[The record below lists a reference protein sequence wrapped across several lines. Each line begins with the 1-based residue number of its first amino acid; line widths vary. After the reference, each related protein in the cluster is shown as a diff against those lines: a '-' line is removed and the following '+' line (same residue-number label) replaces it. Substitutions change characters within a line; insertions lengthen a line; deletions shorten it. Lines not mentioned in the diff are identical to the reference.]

1 MIKPNQAKFYQQ
13 VSSNMAQQI
22 VSRGLVFAVLF
33 FSMVLAQAAEIH
45 VAVDRNPVNLHDS
58 FQLMFSA
65 SNDPDGKPDFSV
77 LQQQFEIL
85 NQQRSS
91 SSSWVNGKSQH
102 NQQWTLTLMAKQ
114 SGDLLIPPVAFGND
128 VSKPLKLTVTDKP
141 SNLANNE
148 DLFLEVQATPE
159 KPFLQSQVIYSL
171 RLYRRVQ
178 IAQASLS
185 EPELKAAVIEKLGED
200 SNYTTQIKG
209 VDYWVTERKYAI
221 FPQQTGVLT
230 IPALT
235 LNAEVVSAQAGR
247 HSFFGQAITQNKRVS
262 SKPVTLNVQA
272 VPEALKQMAWLTA
285 ESLQLSEQ
293 WSDSQ
298 LQVKVGEPL
307 TRTVTLLAKGS
318 TVGQLPE
325 LSTQVAVDG
334 VKTYPD
340 QPQLQES
347 KNSDGLTAIRQEK
360 IAFIANKAGEYQ
372 LPAIDVAWFN
382 TKTEQLETAHLPAV
396 TIKALAVAEPEVTQ
410 VIPAPATSQVVS
422 VENQDQLRLWQA
434 ISGLLALGWLINGI
448 WWFKRSTKAQAVIV
462 QPKALVNTAEA
473 NLKQACQNHN
483 PQAAKQALLAYFA
496 VDSLGAIAATGRFAD
511 EVGSLNRYLYSGQAG
526 EWRGEGLW
534 QAFKQR
540 LESSQQAAQT
550 VDVSLEPLFKL

>member
-1 MIKPNQAKFYQQ
+1 MQQ
-13 VSSNMAQQI
+13 RFVL
-22 VSRGLVFAVLF
+22 RRWVFVALF
-33 FSMVLAQAAEIH
+33 FNLVLAQAAEIH
-45 VAVDRNPVNLHDS
+45 VAVDRNPVNLNDS
-58 FQLMFSA
+58 FQLIFSA
-65 SNDPDGKPDFSV
+65 NDDPDGKPDFSV

-102 NQQWTLTLMAKQ
+102 NQQWTLTVMAKQ
-114 SGDLLIPPVAFGND
+114 SGELLIPPVAFGD
-128 VSKPLKLTVTDKP
+128 DLSKPLKLTVTDKP
-141 SNLANNE
+141 SAQANNE
-148 DLFLEVQATPE
+148 DLFLEVQATPD
-159 KPFLQSQVIYSL
+159 KPFVQSQVIYSL

-185 EPELKAAVIEKLGED
+185 EPELKEAVIEKLGED

-221 FPQQTGVLT
+221 FPQQSGVLT

-247 HSFFGQAITQNKRVS
+247 NSFFGQAITQNKRVS
-262 SKPVTLNVQA
+262 SKPITLNVQA
-272 VPEALKQMAWLTA
+272 VPEAFKQVAWLSA

-307 TRTVTLLAKGS
+307 TRTVTLVAKGS

-334 VKTYPD
+334 IKTYPD
-340 QPQLQES
+340 QPQLQEA
-347 KNSDGLTAIRQEK
+347 KNNDGLTAMRQEK

-382 TKTEQLETAHLPAV
+382 SKNQQLETAHLPAV
-396 TIKALAVAEPEVTQ
+396 TIKALAVAETVETQ
-410 VIPAPATSQVVS
+410 GIPTPATSQAVT
-422 VENQDQLRLWQA
+422 VENQDQLHLWQA
-434 ISGLLALGWLINGI
+434 IAGLLALGWLINAV
-448 WWFKRSTKAQAVIV
+448 WWFKRSPKS
-462 QPKALVNTAEA
+462 QPVMMPPKTLVNAAEA
-473 NLKQACQNHN
+473 ALKQACQTNN
-483 PQAAKQALLAYFA
+483 PQAAKQALLSYFG
-496 VDSLGAIAATGRFAD
+496 VDSLAAIAATSRFAD
-511 EVGSLNRYLYSGQAG
+511 EISSLNRYLYSGQVG

-540 LESSQQAAQT
+540 SDSSQQAQT
-550 VDVSLEPLFKL
+550 VEVSLEPLFKL

>member
-1 MIKPNQAKFYQQ
+1 MQQ
-13 VSSNMAQQI
+13 RFVL
-22 VSRGLVFAVLF
+22 RGWIFVTLLF
-33 FSMVLAQAAEIH
+33 NMVLAQASEIH
-45 VAVDRNPVNLHDS
+45 VSVDRNPVNLNES
-58 FQLMFSA
+58 FQLIFSA
-65 SNDPDGKPDFSV
+65 NDDPDGKPDFSV
-77 LQQQFEIL
+77 LQQQFEVL

-102 NQQWTLTLMAKQ
+102 NQQWTLTVMAKQ
-114 SGDLLIPPVAFGND
+114 AGELLIPPVAFGDD

-148 DLFLEVQATPE
+148 DLFLEVQATPD
-159 KPFLQSQVIYSL
+159 KPFVQSQVIYSL

-185 EPELKAAVIEKLGED
+185 EPELKEAVIEKLGED

-221 FPQQTGVLT
+221 FPQQSGVLT

-235 LNAEVVSAQAGR
+235 LNAEIVSAQAGR
-247 HSFFGQAITQNKRVS
+247 NSFFGQAITQNKRVS
-262 SKPVTLNVQA
+262 SKPITLNVQA
-272 VPEALKQMAWLTA
+272 VPEALKQAAWLSA
-285 ESLQLSEQ
+285 ESLQLTEQ

-307 TRTVTLLAKGS
+307 TRTVTLVAKGS

-325 LSTQVAVDG
+325 LSTQIAVEG
-334 VKTYPD
+334 IKTYPD
-340 QPQLQES
+340 QPQLQEA
-347 KNSDGLTAIRQEK
+347 KNNDGLTAMRQEK

-382 TKTEQLETAHLPAV
+382 SKTQQLETAHLPAV
-396 TIKALAVAEPEVTQ
+396 TIKALPVTEAVETQ
-410 VIPAPATSQVVS
+410 VAPTVQVPQITS
-422 VENQDQLRLWQA
+422 VENQDQVHLWQTIA
-434 ISGLLALGWLINGI
+434 GLLALGWLINGV
-448 WWFKRSTKAQAVIV
+448 WWFKHSPKSQAVMV
-462 QPKALVNTAEA
+462 PAKTLVNAAEA
-473 NLKQACQNHN
+473 NLKQACQSNN

-496 VDSLGAIAATGRFAD
+496 VDSLAAIGATGSFAD
-511 EVGSLNRYLYSGQAG
+511 EINGLNRYLYSGQTS
-526 EWRGEGLW
+526 EWHGDGLW

-540 LESSQQAAQT
+540 PVSSQQAQA
-550 VDVSLEPLFKL
+550 VEVSLEPLFKL

>member
-1 MIKPNQAKFYQQ
+1 MQQ
-13 VSSNMAQQI
+13 RFVLRGWIFVTLLFNMVS
-22 VSRGLVFAVLF
+22 
-33 FSMVLAQAAEIH
+33 AQAAEIH
-45 VAVDRNPVNLHDS
+45 VSVDRNPVNLNES
-58 FQLMFSA
+58 FQLIFSA
-65 SNDPDGKPDFSV
+65 NDDPDGKPDFSV
-77 LQQQFEIL
+77 LQQQFEVL

-102 NQQWTLTLMAKQ
+102 NQQWTLTVMAKQ
-114 SGDLLIPPVAFGND
+114 AGELLIPPVAFGDD

-148 DLFLEVQATPE
+148 DLFLEVQATPD
-159 KPFLQSQVIYSL
+159 KPFVQSQVIYSL

-185 EPELKAAVIEKLGED
+185 EPELKEAVIEKLGED

-221 FPQQTGVLT
+221 FPQQSGVLT

-235 LNAEVVSAQAGR
+235 LNAEIVSAQAGR
-247 HSFFGQAITQNKRVS
+247 NSFFGQAITQNKRVS
-262 SKPVTLNVQA
+262 SKPITLNVQA
-272 VPEALKQMAWLTA
+272 VPEALKQAAWLSA
-285 ESLQLSEQ
+285 ESLQLTEQ

-307 TRTVTLLAKGS
+307 TRTVTLVAKGS

-325 LSTQVAVDG
+325 LSTQIAVEG
-334 VKTYPD
+334 IKTYPD
-340 QPQLQES
+340 QPQLQEA
-347 KNSDGLTAIRQEK
+347 KNNDGLTAMRQEK

-382 TKTEQLETAHLPAV
+382 SKTQQLETAHLPAV
-396 TIKALAVAEPEVTQ
+396 TIKALAVTEAVETQ
-410 VIPAPATSQVVS
+410 VAPTVQVPQITS
-422 VENQDQLRLWQA
+422 VENQDQVHLWQTIA
-434 ISGLLALGWLINGI
+434 GLLALGWLINGV
-448 WWFKRSTKAQAVIV
+448 WWFKHSPKSQAVMV
-462 QPKALVNTAEA
+462 PAKTLVNAAEA
-473 NLKQACQNHN
+473 NLKQACQSNN

-496 VDSLGAIAATGRFAD
+496 VDSLAAIGATGSFAD
-511 EVGSLNRYLYSGQAG
+511 EINGLNRYLYSGQTS
-526 EWRGEGLW
+526 EWHGDGLW

-540 LESSQQAAQT
+540 PVSSQQAQA
-550 VDVSLEPLFKL
+550 VEVSLEPLFKL

>member
-65 SNDPDGKPDFSV
+65 SDDPDGKPDFSV

-526 EWRGEGLW
+526 EWRGERLW

-540 LESSQQAAQT
+540 SESSQQAAQT